1 MLWSA
6 HPTYLAWLIYM
17 AASYALLLAAKLWTD
32 TGEGISLTQA
42 NFGKEQSFWQTV
54 RGFLSNPMAAVF
66 LTLVVAAWSVRVAIG
81 RWHVLDLIAAVVTVG
96 LWPFVEWIVH
106 VGVLHSEPRTLFGI
120 RIDSIFAKIHRAHHR
135 HPYHPTFGVVP
146 VTTLIQYF
154 LIVPG
159 IIFLFLLWPRS
170 FTMAA
175 MAATLAFRY
184 ELWHY
189 FYHSAYKP
197 RSAWFRRLR
206 DRHLWHH
213 FQDEGYWFGVTTT
226 GADVLLRTNP
236 DPKSVP
242 RGPTVRTVK
251 SGGANAEQR

>member
-6 HPTYLAWLIYM
+6 HPTYVAWLVYM
-17 AASYALLLAAKLWTD
+17 AASYALFVIAKIWTD
-32 TGEGISLTQA
+32 TGEGIPPTQG

-54 RGFLSNPMAAVF
+54 CGFLCNPTAAVF

-81 RWHVLDLIAAVVTVG
+81 RWHWLDLIAAMVTVAV
-96 LWPFVEWIVH
+96 WPFVEWIAH
-106 VGVLHSEPRTLFGI
+106 VVVLHSQPRKLFGI
-120 RIDSIFAKIHRAHHR
+120 RFDSIFAKIHRAHHR

-197 RSAWFRRLR
+197 KSAWFRRLR